1 MQGWGE
7 GGYYLAANAK
17 AQIKCGTPMTLAT
30 YKHDNFTLE
39 RSDKNIYSFAV
50 I

>member
-17 AQIKCGTPMTLAT
+17 VPRRWDPMTLAT
-30 YKHDNFTLE
+30 YKHDHFLLE